1 MSHELR
7 KRGTDYLLGPNARA
21 AGTKLFVF
29 DTTTSTNINAKEYG
43 QTGEQGPAWFVARE
57 QTAGYGRRGRAW
69 VAPRGNL
76 AASVLV
82 TLDVQPAVAATL
94 GFVAGVAVQQALRSL
109 SRESAARG
117 VAAIDFALKWPNDV
131 LANGHKL
138 VGIGLEAHA
147 MPASLAVVV
156 GIGVNNI
163 AAPEDTPFP
172 ATSLTAE
179 GLQLSAEDVFTTLS
193 DTWTDLFALWDNG
206 RNFADIRKL
215 WLASAY
221 NLGGT
226 VSVQLGERIVEGTFE
241 AIDETGCMIVATP
254 QGRMPVTAG
263 DVYFG
268 TARSARVG

>member
-1 MSHELR
+1 MAGYR
-7 KRGTDYLLGPNARA
+7 LGPKAHA
-21 AGTKLFVF
+21 AGTQLVVV
-29 DTTTSTNINAKEYG
+29 DTTTSTNTDAKEHAQAG
-43 QTGEQGPAWFVARE
+43 GPGPAWFVAVE

-82 TLDVQPAVAATL
+82 TLGVQPAVAATL

-109 SRESAARG
+109 SLETMARG
-117 VAAIDFALKWPNDV
+117 GAAVEFALKWPNDV
-131 LANGHKL
+131 LANGRKM

-147 MPASLAVVV
+147 TPANLAVVV

-163 AAPEDTPFP
+163 AAPEGTPFP
-172 ATSLTAE
+172 ATSLSAE
-179 GLQLSAEDVFTTLS
+179 GLELSAEDVFAALS
-193 DTWTDLFALWDNG
+193 EAWTDLFALWDDG
-206 RNFADIRKL
+206 RNFNAIRKL

-226 VSVQLGERIVEGTFE
+226 VSVQLGERTVEGIFE
-241 AIDETGCMIVATP
+241 VIDETGCMIVATQ
-254 QGRMPVTAG
+254 QGRVPVTAG

-268 TARSARVG
+268 AAASARAV